1 MLGRIIYERMLERG
15 INPIE
20 LLRNIDIILPED
32 IEETDIDHNDRSET
46 ILIQNNDRSETI
58 LIENNEESPINN
70 EKIILSDGSNTE
82 TFYLKNNQIVL
93 KNGIHVGDYYYWI
106 DSDTEIPNNFKNSQ
120 NIVLDPD
127 SNSPLYE
134 YNLHK
139 DMNMYHELDT
149 DIVYRRYKYDYW
161 LDKFI
166 KLSAVSF

>member
-1 MLGRIIYERMLERG
+1 MLGKKIYQRMLERG

-20 LLRNIDIILPED
+20 LLRNINIVLPED

-46 ILIQNNDRSETI
+46 LLIH
-58 LIENNEESPINN
+58 NNEESPIIN

-106 DSDTEIPNNFKNSQ
+106 DNDTEIPKIFKNSQ

-134 YNLHK
+134 YYLHK

-149 DIVYRRYKYDYW
+149 DIVYRRYKYDYG

-166 KLSAVSF
+166 KLSAVSL

>member
-1 MLGRIIYERMLERG
+1 MLGKKIYERMLERG

-20 LLRNIDIILPED
+20 LLRNINIILPDD
-32 IEETDIDHNDRSET
+32 IEETDIDHNDRSEP
-46 ILIQNNDRSETI
+46 ILIQNN
-58 LIENNEESPINN
+58 EEIPINN

-106 DSDTEIPNNFKNSQ
+106 DSDTEIPKNFKNSQ

-134 YNLHK
+134 YYLHK

-149 DIVYRRYKYDYW
+149 DIVYRRYKYDYG